1 MPMPLCLSHKRDED
15 VPQTDQF
22 IDPVATSKII
32 SHFSPITYHFVF
44 AGGTAFAIG
53 ADDQKNF

>member
-1 MPMPLCLSHKRDED
+1 MPLCLSHKRDED

-22 IDPVATSKII
+22 IDHVANSKIT
-32 SHFSPITYHFVF
+32 SHCLSVTYHFVF
-44 AGGTAFAIG
+44 AGGTAFAIR